1 MTTLEKP
8 AGKNKPS
15 VRVMPQS
22 KGNTLCVEMANSI
35 TKEDYERNF
44 RDRFLEIIKKE
55 PHINLL
61 FSFTPSYKG
70 WEPDAADLS
79 LKSIM
84 ELGHYIHRQAY
95 VNAPK
100 KIFFRNKLSAQ
111 LFSGETRYFPEGQF
125 REALEWVTGGDD
137 SSN

>member
-1 MTTLEKP
+1 
-8 AGKNKPS
+8 
-15 VRVMPQS
+15 MPQS
-22 KGNTLCVEMANSI
+22 KGNTLCVEMADSI

-44 RDRFLEIIKKE
+44 RNRIIEIVKKD

-61 FSFTPSYKG
+61 FCYTPSYKG

-84 ELGHYIHRQAY
+84 EMGRYVRRQAY

-100 KIFFRNKLSAQ
+100 KIFFRNKLSES
-111 LFSGETRYFPEGQF
+111 LFSGEVRYFPEGKFQD
-125 REALEWVTGGDD
+125 ALEWVTGGKDKTA
-137 SSN
+137 